1 MNKEDE
7 KFMSDLQRHIN
18 AQNFE
23 TKEELEKFLDSL
35 IGQDI
40 PTMSK
45 DKLTLKE
52 QAQDLV
58 FEAYELTPQNG
69 RKKIEIALALDINCI
84 EAYEYLGI
92 IEQNAIIANVFFERG
107 VSIGRKIFGGDFL
120 EKNKGHFWG
129 IHETRPFM
137 RCMQQYAECQYTM
150 DNKKESVAIY
160 EEMIELNPNDNQGV
174 RDQLLLYLIELN
186 EDKKFKKY
194 AKAYEDDFMAFP
206 LFNRALFAFKTEGET
221 KNSNK
226 LLEKALAQNKHVA
239 KRLLLKK
246 QIGEIAEYYGIG
258 DENEANYY
266 ASYAQEVWASIEGA
280 LDWLKKH
287 NKDK

>member
-1 MNKEDE
+1 M
-7 KFMSDLQRHIN
+7 L
-18 AQNFE
+18 
-23 TKEELEKFLDSL
+23 
-35 IGQDI
+35 
-40 PTMSK
+40 
-45 DKLTLKE
+45 
-52 QAQDLV
+52 
-58 FEAYELTPQNG
+58 
-69 RKKIEIALALDINCI
+69 
-84 EAYEYLGI
+84 
-92 IEQNAIIANVFFERG
+92 NVN
-107 VSIGRKIFGGDFL
+107 IQWI
-120 EKNKGHFWG
+120 
-129 IHETRPFM
+129 T
-137 RCMQQYAECQYTM
+137 
-150 DNKKESVAIY
+150 KKESVAIY